1 MFEFK
6 LPDPG
11 EGLEEA
17 EIINWLVS
25 VGDEVR
31 VNDTLLEV
39 ETAKSLVELPS
50 PVSGR
55 VHALLA
61 EPGQTVAVGT
71 VIIQI
76 DDGSGEPLES
86 AAPSGTG
93 SAEEA
98 FLVGSGP
105 MAESTHRS
113 SRRSRRRRGGDV
125 PADRSGGKAPGATLD
140 QSAGQTLS
148 APADQ
153 PTPAPAPSAESRA
166 GSAVA
171 AGESSPGRS
180 SAGPLT
186 TAVGKVLAKPMV
198 RRLARDLGVDLSGI
212 TPTGPKGSVSQAD
225 VEAAYA
231 ATHGGFAGGSGET
244 RTPIRGVRKVTAQNV
259 AASVAKHVHVTEFN
273 TIDITAT
280 MDFVEALRSRR
291 EFRDQHVSPLLMYAK
306 AVCLALGRH
315 PDLNASWDGEAGQIV
330 HHEHVN
336 LGIAAATP
344 RGLMVPVIREAETM
358 DLLTLCRAINDI
370 VRTAREGRLQ
380 PADYSSGTFTI
391 TNVGVFGVDTGTPI
405 INGDESAILAMG
417 AIKRRP
423 WVVGSGAEER
433 IEPRSV
439 TTLAL
444 SFDHQLIDGEEGS
457 QFLADLSLIL
467 SDPRHGLLF

>member
-1 MFEFK
+1 MFEFR

-17 EIINWLVS
+17 EIISWLVS

-31 VNDTLLEV
+31 VNDTLLEI

-61 EPGQTVAVGT
+61 EAGQTVPVGT

-76 DDGSGEPLES
+76 DDGSGDPVAGEIAHQES
-86 AAPSGTG
+86 G
-93 SAEEA
+93 SDEGA

-105 MAESTHRS
+105 MTESTQRS
-113 SRRSRRRRGGDV
+113 ARRTRRRRA
-125 PADRSGGKAPGATLD
+125 ADRHPGSGQDRPGMASEVVESSATPAQPSGD
-140 QSAGQTLS
+140 PAAATS
-148 APADQ
+148 APATSVTQQ
-153 PTPAPAPSAESRA
+153 PSTPST
-166 GSAVA
+166 A
-171 AGESSPGRS
+171 AR
-180 SAGPLT
+180 PLT

-198 RRLARDLGVDLSGI
+198 RRLARDLGIDLTRV
-212 TPTGPKGSVSQAD
+212 TPTGPRGSVSQAD

-231 ATHGGFAGGSGET
+231 ATRGGFATPSRDT

-259 AASVAKHVHVTEFN
+259 AASVARHVHVTEFN

-280 MDFVEALRSRR
+280 MELVEGLRARR
-291 EFRDQHVSPLLMYAK
+291 EFRDLHVSPLLVYAK

-315 PDLNASWDGEAGQIV
+315 RDLNASWDPEAQQIV

-344 RGLMVPVIREAETM
+344 RGLMVPVVREAETM
-358 DLLTLCRAINDI
+358 DLRTLCQGLNDI
-370 VRTAREGRLQ
+370 IRVAREGRLQ
-380 PADYSSGTFTI
+380 PADYASGTFTI

-405 INGDESAILAMG
+405 INGEESAILAMG
-417 AIKRRP
+417 AIQRRP
-423 WVVGSGAEER
+423 WVVGSGTEER
-433 IEPRSV
+433 IEPRWV

-444 SFDHQLIDGEEGS
+444 SFDHQLIDGEQGS
-457 QFLADLSLIL
+457 QFLADLSLML
-467 SDPRHGLLF
+467 SEPGYGLLF